1 MSWEDYVRKYVW
13 DEEKTPYFTGVA
25 KLSCTQA
32 DREIFA
38 YTLFAGFLFIILA
51 VLTYPETPGDFV
63 ALAASAYSFTAFAAF
78 VALGMT
84 KHLYA
89 ALFGVSVPIAAYLI
103 LTEVSPQGTI
113 HTIDRIFLLVLAL
126 LWLRYSIRIVAI
138 ARAYPSMT
146 DPEPPIE

>member
-1 MSWEDYVRKYVW
+1 MSWQDYVRKYVW
-13 DEEKTPYFTGVA
+13 DDQKTPYFTGVA
-25 KLSCTQA
+25 KLSRRQA
-32 DREIFA
+32 DKEIFS
-38 YTLFAGFLFIILA
+38 YTVLAGFLFLLLA
-51 VLTYPETPGDFV
+51 VLTYPETPGDFIG
-63 ALAASAYSFTAFAAF
+63 LAASAYAFTAFGAI

-103 LTEVSPQGTI
+103 LAEVSPQENI

-126 LWLRYSIRIVAI
+126 LWLRYSLRIVAI

-146 DPEPPIE
+146 NPEPPGE

>member
-1 MSWEDYVRKYVW
+1 MSWQDYVKKYVW
-13 DEEKTPYFTGVA
+13 DDQKTPYFTGVA
-25 KLSCTQA
+25 KLSRTQA
-32 DREIFA
+32 DREIFSYA
-38 YTLFAGFLFIILA
+38 VLAAFLFLLLA

-63 ALAASAYSFTAFAAF
+63 GLASSAYAFTAFGAI

-103 LTEVSPQGTI
+103 LTEVSPQGNM
-113 HTIDRIFLLVLAL
+113 HAIDRLFLLVLAL

-138 ARAYPSMT
+138 SRAYPSMT
-146 DPEPPIE
+146 DPEPPGN